1 MLAKLWKK
9 VLLAVCLVACLFNIT
24 YKLVN
29 RHSLKENLQ
38 SVNNGE
44 TIFDLSKDK
53 SPQETYSGIS
63 NNNNS
68 GNDSSNSD
76 ENSE

>member
-29 RHSLKENLQ
+29 RHSLKENRNTYYLYQ
-38 SVNNGE
+38 RCESGCQNTSEKFIIACKAPDALIQPE
-44 TIFDLSKDK
+44 T
-53 SPQETYSGIS
+53 P
-63 NNNNS
+63 
-68 GNDSSNSD
+68 
-76 ENSE
+76 